1 MFGLFK
7 RKKPYEQQA
16 WSVFETVQDQ
26 SRKSEFYADLNV
38 PDTTEGRFD
47 LLILHMFLV
56 IERLKNEQGGVEF
69 SQNLFDVAFQSIDQ
83 GFREIGIGDMGVP
96 KRMRKL
102 MLGFN
107 GRVHIYDEALSEGDT
122 GKLTHALE
130 RNVYFSLVESP
141 ENIDDCLD
149 KLAEYVRNNMQ
160 YLQEQDT
167 DAIMSGAIKFKDLN
181 EV

>member
-16 WSVFETVQDQ
+16 WFVFETVQEQ
-26 SRKSEFYADLNV
+26 SRKSEFYADLSV

-56 IERLKNEQGGVEF
+56 IERLKSEENGPEF

-107 GRVHIYDEALSEGDT
+107 GRVHIYDEALSENDT
-122 GKLTHALE
+122 DKLKHALE
-130 RNVYFSLVESP
+130 RNVYFSLVERP
-141 ENIDDCLD
+141 ENLDNTLD
-149 KLAEYVRNNMQ
+149 KLAEYVQINLQ
-160 YLQEQDT
+160 YLQGQSA
-167 DAIMSGAIKFKDLN
+167 DAIMGGTIKFKDLN